1 MSENILR
8 QICKAQHLVDSKQ
21 YKPARKICLKL
32 LKHPQGKADANFL
45 LGVMLLARQDHHAAC
60 KKFRQTLQ
68 QLPEHAGAR
77 INLLACYRE
86 LGQLDAMLALARQ
99 FHQQPLSPI
108 ETFGA
113 YRAYLETCH
122 WHEADTL
129 RDNVVAALKQGAI
142 PAEIISGTLIHMNET
157 PDISRD
163 DLFQIHR
170 QWGKMVTE
178 AGAASTRPFP
188 RPAPPHNKIKIAYL
202 SVDFNKH
209 PVGYFALP
217 VILGHNRDRFE
228 VFCYAHILK
237 DDETTATFRQAA
249 DHFIDISA
257 LTAPQAAA
265 RIARDGIHI
274 LVDLSGHTANSP
286 LPIMAY
292 QPAPVQI
299 SYLGY
304 PNTTGLDTVDF
315 RISDEYC
322 EAGGGTLYTEQLLNM
337 PSTFL
342 CLLGMPDVPH
352 SETTPAEHNGFITF
366 GSFNHIRKI
375 NPQVIHTW
383 ARIMQQV
390 EHSRMLIKSKGCDQD
405 MITNN
410 ILQEFERHN
419 IARDRIRFA
428 AYSDLYKDHA
438 ALFDQVDITLDTFP
452 YHGTHTTCDALW
464 MSLPVVTLAGDTHVQ
479 RVSASILKCIG
490 FDATIASTEDEY
502 IEKAVSLASQP
513 EKLSILRQ
521 CTHTLFKNS
530 LILNPAKVIAQ
541 LEEQY
546 LKAWAI
552 KMGQP
557 AFIEV
562 QPALTELTMNHDIA
576 ILTPRDLK
584 EISTYVLTEQ
594 GDWYEDELRFLR
606 HIAKPGMRVLD
617 CSAEYGCY
625 SLSLA
630 KEVGSDGAVL
640 ALNHAPNK
648 QQAIAESARKNT
660 FAQLHTGSSN
670 DASSFLQTGAD
681 IIIHAENGIDSN
693 SILFALPDAL
703 SPIVM
708 IKAMDEHGMDEAL
721 TTRMQQQGFAPYRLI
736 PSLHLLVPVPPEF
749 TPLSWHRQVFF
760 CKQDRAE
767 ALASEGFLLLHELES
782 IDLPD
787 DLSYWQHAIEG
798 RSFAKVLLPLWIEQV
813 QTGQAADDWE
823 QVRNALSAYAMA
835 HNQESSSQQ
844 RYACLSA
851 ALNILLN
858 TEQLQSSIARLCTLA
873 RIASE
878 LGNYTTAI
886 QAAQMVHEGIITLEM
901 FSPDEP
907 FLPIAGSYDQDDYQN
922 ELTEWIL
929 AQSLAQAYL
938 LTHPTSFPDNIQPNE
953 VAAQLQAL
961 NFPDQEIIRRLNLVG
976 QSDIAN
982 NSLDNTFTQKAS
994 GQDLMLFD
1002 HLSPELWRMLRSYIT
1017 SEQTDLTPKHLT
1029 LAIPYNDNQTLIT
1042 NYIHR
1047 MCQID
1052 ATTKISV
1059 TISQATEGE
1068 PIGDFLRRAIG
1079 QSSHLHTP
1087 LTPSSPTQKL
1097 AETIAEE
1104 TGTIIKTHH
1113 EIADFMPKP
1122 LPPLTDF
1129 RVTVILTTYN
1139 RCALLKR
1146 AVESVLKQT
1155 YHDFTFIILDDASTD
1170 ETEDYCRLIAEQ
1182 DSRVYYHRNKVNLG
1196 PSNNGKDLLIHI
1208 VKTELTLALCDDD
1221 FLLHSTALERMVEM
1235 YRLHPYIGMV
1245 FGQCHIGDIH
1255 EAQAQTK
1262 IPANLTRDCI
1272 IDPHQMLLDSI
1283 EGNNIFGGGTLV
1295 RQALSTRMA
1304 EYGTKYWRPITQDDV
1319 SSEGDYLFGLW
1330 AFMVAPIAYV
1340 HVPTIYYSL
1349 ASESL
1354 SSSQLGGSWSMNIR
1368 LRTVSLLIDMYER
1381 AFKRTPS
1388 EEYRISLMVAK
1399 FRQQL
1404 LHIRDNMSHDD
1415 LARHKDEL
1423 KLYEEMIEEIE
1434 KHHVHKCMY
1443 TTSLL

>member
-1 MSENILR
+1 VSENILR

-584 EISTYVLTEQ
+584 EISTYALTEQ

-630 KEVGSDGAVL
+630 KEVGADGAVL

-660 FAQLHTGSSN
+660 FGQLHTGSSN

-907 FLPIAGSYDQDDYQN
+907 FLPIAGSYDQDDYKDN
-922 ELTEWIL
+922 IAEWVL
-929 AQSLAQAYL
+929 AQSIAQTEL
-938 LTHPTSFPDNIQPNE
+938 LQHPTSFGDHGAGLLNVTEALRSIGAVDDTLGQRE
-953 VAAQLQAL
+953 ALMLKRMQADKAESDGSIA
-961 NFPDQEIIRRLNLVG
+961 FPEQ
-976 QSDIAN
+976 QSPP
-982 NSLDNTFTQKAS
+982 
-994 GQDLMLFD
+994 GVMLFD
-1002 HLSPELWRMLRSYIT
+1002 RLAPDMWRMLRAYYDAVGTNT
-1017 SEQTDLTPKHLT
+1017 SQRLILAVPNNEDRDKIATYLQTTHQIEE
-1029 LAIPYNDNQTLIT
+1029 AIQPQSVQIVVNHEHGNQRQFLHHILQQCAVLHVPESSSSKLQDMAVDIANSLETEVVWHDEKS
-1042 NYIHR
+1042 NY
-1047 MCQID
+1047 
-1052 ATTKISV
+1052 
-1059 TISQATEGE
+1059 
-1068 PIGDFLRRAIG
+1068 
-1079 QSSHLHTP
+1079 
-1087 LTPSSPTQKL
+1087 
-1097 AETIAEE
+1097 
-1104 TGTIIKTHH
+1104 
-1113 EIADFMPKP
+1113 MPKP
-1122 LPPLTDF
+1122 LPPVKDF
-1129 RVTVILTTYN
+1129 RVTIMLTTYN
-1139 RCALLKR
+1139 RVKLLKR
-1146 AVESVLKQT
+1146 AVESILKQT
-1155 YHDFTFIILDDASTD
+1155 YNDFVLVILDDASTD
-1170 ETEDYCRLIAEQ
+1170 GTEEYCKALAQNYSNVDYR
-1182 DSRVYYHRNKVNLG
+1182 RNKVNLG
-1196 PSNNGKDLLIHI
+1196 PGVNGGDISW
-1208 VKTELTLALCDDD
+1208 VETELMMGFADDD
-1221 FLLHSTALERMVEM
+1221 FLLSATALEKMVDAFHQ
-1235 YRLHPYIGMV
+1235 HPQIGV
-1245 FGQCHIGDIH
+1245 AFGQCHIGDVYAKQ
-1255 EAQAQTK
+1255 AQAT
-1262 IPANLTRDCI
+1262 IPMNCTTDCI
-1272 IDPHQMLLDSI
+1272 LDAQQMLLDSI
-1283 EGNNIFGGGTLV
+1283 AGNQIYGAGRVFRKAMCTAAIQYSSEHWGKTEM
-1295 RQALSTRMA
+1295 AL
-1304 EYGTKYWRPITQDDV
+1304 
-1319 SSEGDYLFGLW
+1319 EGDYLAGLIHCISTP
-1330 AFMVAPIAYV
+1330 VAYV
-1340 HVPTIYYSL
+1340 HIPAVYYSL
-1349 ASESL
+1349 WSETVT
-1354 SSSQLGGSWSMNIR
+1354 SSQLGGSWSMNIR
-1368 LRTVSLLIDMYER
+1368 LRTVAYLDDMYIRHFGHSQTEHQ
-1381 AFKRTPS
+1381 
-1388 EEYRISLMVAK
+1388 RIQQMVDVFDEQHANIK
-1399 FRQQL
+1399 HQ
-1404 LHIRDNMSHDD
+1404 MSDD
-1415 LARHKDEL
+1415 EFIEHKDEL
-1423 KLYEEMIEEIE
+1423 EYYNALITCIRQHQFPEILRS
-1434 KHHVHKCMY
+1434 
-1443 TTSLL
+1443 TNLF